1 MYELGIILIVAPLT
15 FIVLPNILVPFMNW
29 CDGTGEFSP
38 EAKRRRKL
46 LRRLGQWEMELEWLR
61 GSEDSA
67 DYIHAE
73 KMISMLRRELEEESK

>member
-15 FIVLPNILVPFMNW
+15 FIVLPNILVPFTHW
-29 CDGTGEFSP
+29 CDRTGEFSP

-46 LRRLGQWEMELEWLR
+46 LRRLGRWEMEIEYLT

-67 DYIHAE
+67 DYIHAAE
-73 KMISMLRRELEEESK
+73 QVSMLRKELEEVN